1 MARIGIENVGV
12 LNSVT
17 GKISGGKGSFLIS
30 EDLLAQV
37 QFIHSGSFVESGGQP
52 TLKLVGEVAPIKS
65 QLVQPTKL
73 VRSPL
78 NGPDI
83 IWAFLRRESVLSPM
97 DYIRQICFESS
108 AFYPV
113 HFFINQTS
121 VRMVDV
127 IADLGKTECRP
138 KVKDKLTERLKA
150 EEKFAC
156 GKLKTESE
164 KGKVLRRIF
173 EGLVTKSLTNKEA
186 ETDLV
191 GVFHAITH
199 LTRDNGDPEFIL
211 PLLQRVAM
219 PKYSALSSPDG
230 GFMRKAICHLDVIWY
245 KQSSGK
251 GSQLAAAKAS

>member
-17 GKISGGKGSFLIS
+17 GEISGGKGSFLIS
-30 EDLLAQV
+30 EDLLTQV
-37 QFIHSGSFVESGGQP
+37 QFIHSGSFVEAGGQP

-65 QLVQPTKL
+65 QLLQPTKL

-83 IWAFLRRESVLSPM
+83 IRAFLRRESVLSPM
-97 DYIRQICFESS
+97 DYVRQICFESS

-121 VRMVDV
+121 MRLAEV
-127 IADLGKTECRP
+127 IAELGKTECRP
-138 KVKDKLTERLKA
+138 KVRDRLIERLNS
-150 EEKFAC
+150 EEKFAY

-173 EGLVTKSLTNKEA
+173 EGLVTKTLTEGDA
-186 ETDLV
+186 DADLV

-199 LTRDNGDPEFIL
+199 LTLTTAIP
-211 PLLQRVAM
+211 
-219 PKYSALSSPDG
+219 SSS
-230 GFMRKAICHLDVIWY
+230 CHSFSMLRCR
-245 KQSSGK
+245 STRH
-251 GSQLAAAKAS
+251 